1 MIVNEES
8 AARSSVK
15 TVAWNELQMSAAETL
30 RVAGDR
36 LPGLPDTTQL
46 GVTGDH
52 PVVIYFSSGTTGP
65 QKAVMLSHRNIHAQF
80 VISWSATFQ
89 LAFSFGCCLIDIV
102 FLSFFRF
109 KQVPPKETF
118 MYPQ

>member
-1 MIVNEES
+1 
-8 AARSSVK
+8 
-15 TVAWNELQMSAAETL
+15 MSAAETL

-89 LAFSFGCCLIDIV
+89 FAFSFGCCLIDIV
-102 FLSFFRF
+102 FLGFFSGLSRF
-109 KQVPPKETF
+109 PRRKRLCSLSNLCYLDLQVFK
-118 MYPQ
+118 